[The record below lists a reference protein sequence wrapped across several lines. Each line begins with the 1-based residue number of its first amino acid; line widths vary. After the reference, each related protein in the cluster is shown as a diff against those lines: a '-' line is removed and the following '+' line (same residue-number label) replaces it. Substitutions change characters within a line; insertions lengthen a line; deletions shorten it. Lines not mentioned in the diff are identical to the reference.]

1 MPKFYKKHEYIKGKP
16 GVIGSVFLL
25 EEREGERVYEYK
37 IISINEAK
45 RKLMLETVDYKE
57 PGGEGHDLAL
67 RRYVYIKILPIT
79 NKLVEDEGEEFE
91 RSFI

>member
-1 MPKFYKKHEYIKGKP
+1 
-16 GVIGSVFLL
+16 
-25 EEREGERVYEYK
+25 
-37 IISINEAK
+37 
-45 RKLMLETVDYKE
+45 MLETVDYKE